1 MCYTNLF
8 VLGFYSVENLYYL
21 LIGVHLLTYW
31 SFLVGEKCGA
41 VAAIHVSHA
50 YTVTVSPVK
59 LPVMGVWILWN
70 MERGKKSTVLNKDKV
85 DQRLRLN
92 LKGIKKNNLEVNNKR
107 KTFQSLSE

>member
-1 MCYTNLF
+1 MCYTNMF

-92 LKGIKKNNLEVNNKR
+92 LKGIKKI
-107 KTFQSLSE
+107 T